1 MHLQLFE
8 ILEDTLHGITTI
20 WTGGHILPF
29 SSCNME
35 GHKKIRS
42 AFSVSF
48 VYNFVLTATIRG
60 WILLPYFRLKV
71 TCCHPFQ
78 NWFVRTNYRKR
89 IEVLKWIPWVRANLL
104 TRIRECHSVC
114 YSAIC
119 NLLTYDLSFLHTY
132 VLLGSFL

>member
-8 ILEDTLHGITTI
+8 ILEDTLLGITTI
-20 WTGGHILPF
+20 WTGGHILPL

-35 GHKKIRS
+35 GHKRLGLHSLFLSYIICTNR
-42 AFSVSF
+42 
-48 VYNFVLTATIRG
+48 YNKG

-119 NLLTYDLSFLHTY
+119 NLSTYDLSFLHTY